1 MMRSCAAGWLRLVG
15 LRRGRS
21 ATRGYRR
28 VAGIGGIWRRCG
40 RWCHRR
46 DGGCVTPVTL
56 SHECSVLTC
65 GNAVTG
71 VLLQGEKQG
80 VSPRGPALW
89 GGVSHRHIVTE
100 KERVARGD
108 QTSGPPPTERGN
120 TIMAS
125 STTVP
130 MSDDVALEEIAA
142 FEERLG
148 VEPGR
153 NQLMSEFGW
162 GGSRASRLLRLYRER
177 KQQSGSE
184 TVQLLPELEA
194 DRSEAAVQQSGSE
207 AVRSGAVD
215 RSGEQSGEQ
224 SGGPVR
230 KTDGVDRSASSSGP
244 VVRSGGA
251 DRSDGAA
258 RGEQSTSP
266 DQDDA
271 VGVEA
276 AQAGLVRVEGLV
288 PSLDRREP
296 DPWVEGWTGGPTD
309 QSEVDGVVDR
319 SGVVAQASMS
329 RSEERRVG

>member
-1 MMRSCAAGWLRLVG
+1 
-15 LRRGRS
+15 
-21 ATRGYRR
+21 
-28 VAGIGGIWRRCG
+28 
-40 RWCHRR
+40 
-46 DGGCVTPVTL
+46 
-56 SHECSVLTC
+56 
-65 GNAVTG
+65 
-71 VLLQGEKQG
+71 
-80 VSPRGPALW
+80 
-89 GGVSHRHIVTE
+89 
-100 KERVARGD
+100 
-108 QTSGPPPTERGN
+108 
-120 TIMAS
+120 
-125 STTVP
+125 
-130 MSDDVALEEIAA
+130 
-142 FEERLG
+142 

-184 TVQLLPELEA
+184 TVRLLPELEA

-230 KTDGVDRSASSSGP
+230 KADGVDRSASSSGP

-251 DRSDGAA
+251 VRSDGAA

-296 DPWVEGWTGGPTD
+296 DPWVEGWTGGPAD

-329 RSEERRVG
+329 GPNTGPVDRVEARTESGGLVRSTARAGVADRSAPGSSAGVADRSGGPGSATGLVDRSGGVVRD